1 MTGSVSPARLER
13 FGAELDAL
21 IAAHEGA
28 RRDFTR
34 YRTEPPLNGFLA
46 FCREE
51 LKVSYL
57 WSKQRALAETFL
69 THPLTVAVSGNAA
82 GKDYLAACLMLFE
95 VHVHGA
101 KILLMSGG
109 EQQVADIS
117 MSKVAALW
125 HGGLGTDLYRMSLRV
140 PGNEDAGIVARAG
153 SELST
158 LTGYHAPRL
167 IVVLS
172 EAQGLGDHVW
182 EAVSAWMPDKVLCL
196 GNPVSADGRFYQ
208 ITRPTSGWAVVQ
220 ISCLAHPNL
229 THAEPVIPGG
239 PTEAK
244 IARIAHQWGAG
255 SAYYRAH
262 VLGEFPEGSE
272 EGLIRA
278 RSWLERAAARAAVA
292 PLPSAHA
299 QPIVACDVARYGS
312 AQTAVAVL
320 SDRVVREL
328 VTWADRDLIDTAQ
341 RVIDVAHHWGVR
353 RGLGPAQPGWGWMV
367 IDVVGVGSGVA
378 DLLRRHGYKTCDFAG
393 SEKAISE
400 GPGGIA
406 FANKRTESYWALR
419 TALERG
425 TLGLPNDET
434 LFDELM
440 SLRWRPSASGGKV
453 ELESKADWSRRVG
466 RSCDKSDAVAMAVY
480 QTVDDEMYRAVHE
493 LNASG
498 RAFW

>member
-1 MTGSVSPARLER
+1 MTSPARIDRLTDHV
-13 FGAELDAL
+13 DAL
-21 IAAHEGA
+21 VAAHAGTQ
-28 RRDFTR
+28 RDFTP
-34 YRTEPPLNGFLA
+34 YHTTPPLEGFLA

-51 LKVSYL
+51 LGVPYL
-57 WSKQRALAETFL
+57 WSKQRAVAATFF
-69 THPLTVAVSGNAA
+69 THPLTVVMSGNAV
-82 GKDYLAACLMLFE
+82 GKDFVAACVMLFE

-109 EQQVADIS
+109 EQQVTDIS

-125 HGGLGTDLYRMSLRV
+125 HPGLGTDLYRMSLRV

-167 IVVLS
+167 MVVLS

-196 GNPVSADGRFYQ
+196 GNPISPAGRFYQ

-220 ISCLAHPNL
+220 ISCLDHPNL
-229 THAEPVIPGG
+229 THAEPAIPGG
-239 PTEAK
+239 PDEAK
-244 IARIAHQWGAG
+244 VARIAHAWGAG

-262 VLGEFPEGSE
+262 ILGVFPEGTE

-278 RSWLERAAARAAVA
+278 RSWLERAAARAAAA
-292 PLPSAHA
+292 PPPAGST
-299 QPIVACDVARYGS
+299 QPILAADIARFGS
-312 AQTAVAVL
+312 AQTAVAAL

-341 RVIDVAHHWGVR
+341 RVIDVAHRHGIR
-353 RGLGPAQPGWGWMV
+353 RGLGPAQPGWGCIV

-378 DLLRRHGYKTCDFAG
+378 DLLRRHGYKVIDFAG
-393 SEKAISE
+393 SEKAVNE
-400 GPGGIA
+400 GPGGVA

-419 TALERG
+419 TALEQG
-425 TLGLPNDET
+425 TLGLPEDEG

-453 ELESKADWSRRVG
+453 ELESKADWTARVG

-480 QTVDDEMYRAVHE
+480 QIVDDEMHRAVHE